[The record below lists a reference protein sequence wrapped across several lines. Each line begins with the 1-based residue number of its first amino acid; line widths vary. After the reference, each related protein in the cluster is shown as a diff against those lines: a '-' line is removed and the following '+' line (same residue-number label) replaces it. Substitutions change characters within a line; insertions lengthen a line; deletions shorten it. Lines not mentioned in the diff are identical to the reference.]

1 MATPSSSA
9 RTDFALLVVRF
20 AFGAQMA
27 LLHGW
32 GKVQTYLA
40 GATSFADPLGI
51 GWKYS
56 FWGTIAG
63 EFVCGILLA
72 LGLFGR
78 LAGFGMAFTMGVAAF
93 MVHGDAAWAKREL
106 AVCYM
111 AAALLIMIAG
121 SGRFSLDQ
129 LVLPRVLAKFRR
141 GGAKVSAGAKSR
153 RVEA

>member
-27 LLHGW
+27 FLHGW
-32 GKVQTYLA
+32 GKLQA
-40 GATSFADPLGI
+40 WHTSFPDPLGI

-56 FWGTIAG
+56 LWGTIAG

-93 MVHGDAAWAKREL
+93 MVHGDAPWAKREL

>member
-1 MATPSSSA
+1 MA

-20 AFGAQMA
+20 AFGAQLA

-32 GKVQTYLA
+32 GKLQSYLG

-56 FWGTIAG
+56 LLGTIAG

-72 LGLFGR
+72 VGLFGR
-78 LAGFGMAFTMGVAAF
+78 LAGLGMAFTMGVAAF
-93 MVHGDAAWAKREL
+93 MVHGNDAWGKREL

-111 AAALLIMIAG
+111 AAGLLILLAG
-121 SGRFSLDQ
+121 AGRFSLDN
-129 LVLPRVLAKFRR
+129 LVLPRLLGKFGR
-141 GGAKVSAGAKSR
+141 GGAKSSAGARVR
-153 RVEA
+153 RAEA

>member
-32 GKVQTYLA
+32 GKLQTYLG

-56 FWGTIAG
+56 FLGTIAG

-78 LAGFGMAFTMGVAAF
+78 LAGLGMAFTMGVATF
-93 MVHGDAAWAKREL
+93 MIHGDAPWAKREL

-111 AAALLIMIAG
+111 AAALLIMFAG

-129 LVLPRVLAKFRR
+129 FVLPRILAKFRR
-141 GGAKVSAGAKSR
+141 GGAKSSAGKKPR